1 MSRMTDGERLAWLE
15 AEAEKAY
22 DQMYDARR
30 SRDADDLYR
39 DAKDFLYDAIALAT
53 ELGLAADSERLSAR
67 LAHIKAVYR
76 SQFFQ

>member
-1 MSRMTDGERLAWLE
+1 MSTMTDGKRLAWLE

-22 DQMYDARR
+22 DKMYDVRR
-30 SRDADDLYR
+30 PRDADDLYR

-53 ELGLAADSERLSAR
+53 EIGLTADSERFSAR

-76 SQFFQ
+76 SQFVQ